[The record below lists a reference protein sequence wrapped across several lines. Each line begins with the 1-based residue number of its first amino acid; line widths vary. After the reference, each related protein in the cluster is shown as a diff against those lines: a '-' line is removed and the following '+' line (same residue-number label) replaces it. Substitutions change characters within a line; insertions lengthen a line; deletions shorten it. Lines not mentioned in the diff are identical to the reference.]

1 MFTYQENTHF
11 SQAVRCGREK
21 FWESVRNTSTAW
33 KIDSRREILEA
44 VERHDSEVI
53 DKWLKNEDYGKFLA
67 KKRGVKKAAIKR
79 EQSGARSDSAEREQA
94 RPKVKLSARQKFFEK
109 SDEERLLAFAQEL
122 KDNLTAFIFSC
133 YEFDATP
140 TANGNPFRHRRLA
153 DCHLNG
159 LVMLD
164 IDHVDNP
171 LEVFEALKANQ
182 ELMARTALAHITSS
196 KKGIRI
202 VFTANINDGNL
213 ADNQI
218 VFALALGYKADQ
230 SCIDATRNSFAP
242 KEEDILYMNEDLL
255 FDYYDEEFDREF
267 TPQYREKK
275 TQPTRFQFDSGD
287 RGVGVPHPQSA
298 AVATQ
303 DAQQGSGDVGPVDA
317 LRVEGVMWRGY
328 DVQSII
334 DARYADK
341 LPCAA
346 DSNRHNESL
355 KLASDL
361 LIMFDG
367 DKQKTLAMLKAQKWV
382 QEIIDER
389 DENVEQTVA
398 SAAQRMAEREKKYG
412 ANVMPSKAMQEA
424 VEKACGQA
432 YEVIVSPPKL
442 GGVRGGL
449 KERYNSHCSDHPAH
463 PGTPPDSGGEMDTLL
478 WEWGAMIEALFEYF
492 PILKDVC
499 KGLKKNQ
506 FTAALFVAGGL
517 LMTLMTRCTYRFYHR
532 PEELRRL
539 NSSTLIIGDPASG
552 KSFAT
557 RLFKLLA
564 APMVAAD
571 KDGIAAINRYKEEM
585 KTKGANKE
593 KPQKPKAL
601 FRVHPART
609 SNAQF
614 IQDMVNAVEVVDGTE
629 MQLHMLTFDTELD
642 NTLTVQKGGSWID
655 KQSMELKAFHNEEDG
670 QAYSNLDSVVQNFF
684 VTWNYIYTGTPMALK
699 KKVNAQNFGSGLATR
714 LTCIPLP
721 GTNFEMMEREST
733 VDFESDERLKTWAF
747 KLDRVKGELTVQ
759 KIVDELYEWT
769 ARRMADAKEND
780 SKADEMLL
788 KRCAYHGLNFAA
800 PFIVMRHWA
809 DIHQDGQYW
818 SGEFETDDVDW
829 RLTELLVNIQYA
841 CQRHYFG
848 ALAEKYFD
856 DKTRDAAANVQR
868 RAKTIEAFN
877 RLPEV
882 FTIDDV
888 TRCFGLTQ
896 NNSARARV
904 FRLLKDGLVE
914 KVDEFVENGTTK
926 AKYKKTGAVMI

>member
-1 MFTYQENTHF
+1 MNKGFCYQENTHF
-11 SQAVRCGREK
+11 SQAARCSREK
-21 FWESVRNTSTAW
+21 FWDSVRKTSTAW

-44 VERHDSEVI
+44 VEQHNSEVI
-53 DKWLKNEDYGKFLA
+53 NKWLKNEDYGKFLA
-67 KKRGVKKAAIKR
+67 KKRGLK
-79 EQSGARSDSAEREQA
+79 
-94 RPKVKLSARQKFFEK
+94 KLSARQKFFEK

-122 KDNLTAFIFSC
+122 KDNLVAFIFSC

-140 TANGNPFRHRRLA
+140 TARSARKGAACQSKNGNPFCHRRLA

-171 LEVFEALKANQ
+171 LEIFEALKANQ

-202 VFTANINDGNL
+202 IFTADIKEGNL

-218 VFALALGYKADQ
+218 VFAEKLGYKADS

-242 KEEDILYMNEDLL
+242 KEEDILYINEDLL
-255 FDYYDEEFDREF
+255 FDYYDEDFDREY
-267 TPQYREKK
+267 TPQYRERK
-275 TQPTRFQFDSGD
+275 TQPLRHEFPAADGADGSVHAKT
-287 RGVGVPHPQSA
+287 V
-298 AVATQ
+298 AVASEGSE
-303 DAQQGSGDVGPVDA
+303 QGAETVRNVDVPASG
-317 LRVEGVMWRGY
+317 LTWKGY

-334 DARYADK
+334 DLRYGDK

-367 DKQKTLAMLKAQKWV
+367 DKQKTLAMLKAQPWV

-389 DENVEQTVA
+389 DENVEQTVS
-398 SAAQRMAEREKKYG
+398 SAAQRMAEREKKYLSQQ
-412 ANVMPSKAMQEA
+412 PSKAMQDAIKEA
-424 VEKACGQA
+424 TGQT
-432 YEVIVSPPKL
+432 YQEVTQAKTSTSVAVTEGDI
-442 GGVRGGL
+442 
-449 KERYNSHCSDHPAH
+449 ERWLWDW
-463 PGTPPDSGGEMDTLL
+463 GEQIESLFDDFPLL
-478 WEWGAMIEALFEYF
+478 RDI
-492 PILKDVC
+492 C

-506 FTAALFVAGGL
+506 YPAAMFVAGGL
-517 LMTLMTRCTYRFYHR
+517 MMTLMTRCTYRFYHR

-539 NSSTLIIGDPASG
+539 NNSTLIIGDPASG

-571 KDGIAAINRYKEEM
+571 KAGIAAINRYKEEM

-642 NTLTVQKGGSWID
+642 NTMTVQKGGSWID
-655 KQSMELKAFHNEEDG
+655 KMSLELKAFHNEEDG

-684 VTWNYIYTGTPMALK
+684 VFWNYIYTGTPMALK

-721 GTNFEMMEREST
+721 STNFEMMEREST
-733 VDFESDERLKTWAF
+733 VDFESDGRLKEWAF
-747 KLDRVKGELTVQ
+747 KLDRVKGELSVQ
-759 KIVDELYEWT
+759 KIVDELYDWT
-769 ARRMADAKEND
+769 ARRMMDAKENN

-788 KRCAYHGLNFAA
+788 KRCAYHGLNFSA

-818 SGEFETDDVDW
+818 CGEFETDATDW
-829 RLTELLVNIQYA
+829 KLAELIVTIQYA

-856 DKTRDAAANVQR
+856 DKTRDAAANTPR

-888 TRCFGLTQ
+888 MRCFGLAQ